1 MIFAIT
7 MEMDVVKYR
16 LAPDSEKFNRETLQA
31 FQEAQDIADGKSKA
45 HACSSFDE
53 ALDSITGTHS
63 DLLE

>member
-1 MIFAIT
+1 
-7 MEMDVVKYR
+7 METVVIQTK
-16 LAPDSEKFNRETLQA
+16 LMPDSENFNKGTLQA

-45 HACSSFDE
+45 HVYLSFDE